1 MASYKRN
8 QIEEAISRV
17 FAPNFERPGAELRA
31 RIKRL
36 LELDRALGR
45 KPRSQDEEEA
55 NFAFFSDEAPGT
67 GSEIWFSDYEA
78 FALLSGLRIMEH
90 GWPQGFAVSVM
101 RRLRPDLE
109 KQHGCILKQNPNKLF
124 DWQLISGKR
133 TTRRHR
139 SRQYSSSVHCVD
151 LQNVAPVR
159 GSSHPPRMCGV
170 RWNTGSWGIH

>member
-17 FAPNFERPGAELRA
+17 FAPISERPGAELRT

-67 GSEIWFSDYEA
+67 GSEIWFSNYEA

-109 KQHGCILKQNPNKLF
+109 KQHGCI
-124 DWQLISGKR
+124 
-133 TTRRHR
+133 
-139 SRQYSSSVHCVD
+139 
-151 LQNVAPVR
+151 
-159 GSSHPPRMCGV
+159 
-170 RWNTGSWGIH
+170 